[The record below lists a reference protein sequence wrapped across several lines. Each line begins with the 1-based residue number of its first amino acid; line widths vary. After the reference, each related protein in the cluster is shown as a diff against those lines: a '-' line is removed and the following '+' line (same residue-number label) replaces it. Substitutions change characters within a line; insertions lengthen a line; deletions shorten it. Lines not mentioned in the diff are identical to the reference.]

1 MADSPISTALSA
13 LLSPNLPAPLKAIAG
28 LTITALEDA
37 RHLPVKVSELP
48 STVLTTLATGSMR
61 VQQQYADWVA
71 KGEEFIGS
79 LREPQAEAPAWATF
93 DEDLPHAGLGPSQSQ
108 VDAGS
113 STPSRVSNGLGPGS
127 AFDLQDAD
135 DLPVARRR
143 APAKKV
149 GPAKKAAPAKKSA
162 PAKKAGPA
170 KKAAPIKKSA
180 PATKATPAKKAA
192 PVKKAAPATSATP
205 LAQPDAPTPSAV
217 PHSAVPATS
226 SPAAS
231 ADSTT
236 GPAAMTAASSV
247 EETTVGESAG
257 KPTTPQSLPDFDSLT
272 IPQLRSRLKTLKLAE
287 VRELIDYE
295 EAATNRPA
303 VVQMLRARVE
313 TLQK

>member
-1 MADSPISTALSA
+1 MADSPISAALSA

-93 DEDLPHAGLGPSQSQ
+93 DEDLPDVDPGPRQSQ

-113 STPSRVSNGLGPGS
+113 SASSRVSNGLGPGS

-135 DLPVARRR
+135 DLPVARR

-162 PAKKAGPA
+162 PAKKAG
-170 KKAAPIKKSA
+170 
-180 PATKATPAKKAA
+180 PAKKAA

-231 ADSTT
+231 ADSTM